1 MVSYLG
7 YPDTDMYGMG
17 NRNKLPVKQIQLC
30 NLNSDL
36 YKYVQQIIQHSTYMQ
51 YLGGHPNM

>member
-7 YPDTDMYGMG
+7 YPDTDMYDMKY
-17 NRNKLPVKQIQLC
+17 RNKLPVKQIQVC

-36 YKYVQQIIQHSTYMQ
+36 YKYVQQKILHNIHIQ